1 MTSLQI
7 FLLGILEAHNI
18 LAEHGSL
25 VHYGLVRFLGLIG
38 LSLRPSTLSL
48 VKLDNLL
55 AGPCRPCFL

>member
-1 MTSLQI
+1 
-7 FLLGILEAHNI
+7 
-18 LAEHGSL
+18 L